1 MKHFLEG
8 EEALLSV
15 TVGLVVSVIFVV
27 QVITIT
33 TLLLIFFSTM
43 PCKLISYFQFLLLLY
58 NYSANFDLVES

>member
-33 TLLLIFFSTM
+33 TLLLIFFFNNA
-43 PCKLISYFQFLLLLY
+43 LQVNFLF
-58 NYSANFDLVES
+58 SVFIIII